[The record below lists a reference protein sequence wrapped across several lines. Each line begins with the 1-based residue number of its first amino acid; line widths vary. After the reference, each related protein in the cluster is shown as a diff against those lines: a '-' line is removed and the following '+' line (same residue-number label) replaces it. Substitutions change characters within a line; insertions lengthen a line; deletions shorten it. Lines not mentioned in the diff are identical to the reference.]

1 MTFNFDQINGF
12 TEYRSDLAEY
22 LKERMNTLAPNL
34 NALIGELIGARLI
47 AHTGSLINLAKS
59 PASTIQLIGA
69 EKALFRALKT
79 RSATPKY
86 GVIYHADL
94 VNKATTANKVS

>member
-1 MTFNFDQINGF
+1 MS
-12 TEYRSDLAEY
+12 EYRASLAEY
-22 LKERMNTLAPNL
+22 LETRMTTLAPNL
-34 NALIGELIGARLI
+34 NLLMGNIIGARLI

-69 EKALFRALKT
+69 EKALFRALKS

-86 GVIYHADL
+86 GLIYHAEL
-94 VNKATTANKVS
+94 VNKASNENKVRTG